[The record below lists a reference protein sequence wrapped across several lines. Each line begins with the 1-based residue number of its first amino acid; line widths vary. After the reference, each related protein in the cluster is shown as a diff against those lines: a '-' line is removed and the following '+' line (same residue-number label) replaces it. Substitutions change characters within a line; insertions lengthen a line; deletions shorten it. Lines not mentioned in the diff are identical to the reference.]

1 MKKLLTIALTL
12 ALILGL
18 TACGAGANKPD
29 DPGTNPG
36 GQTQTDPGTDP
47 GGQTDPGT
55 DPGGQTDPGTDPGTG
70 SAAPDGTL
78 RFIDLDDRDS
88 SVLRGV
94 RFSGNRCGSEEFNSK
109 APATEGIR
117 CIFGLNEYVA
127 CLPDTDVTSG
137 IRIYVLPQREDQK
150 SYETEAFSG
159 EMPEL
164 VAVYDMEQRE
174 GDDWGEFYI
183 NPDDARPGYYDFVF
197 VYEGKAIAT
206 LATHFY
212 GEGQLDGL
220 TDQELLDRMA

>member
-55 DPGGQTDPGTDPGTG
+55 DPGTG

-94 RFSGNRCGSEEFNSK
+94 CFCGNRAGSDEFNDR
-109 APATEGIR
+109 APAAEGIR
-117 CIFGLNEYVA
+117 CIFELNEYVSGT
-127 CLPDTDVTSG
+127 PDTDAGAILV
-137 IRIYVLPQREDQK
+137 YVLQHREDQK
-150 SYETEAFSG
+150 SYETARFSD
-159 EMPEL
+159 EMSGF
-164 VAVYDMEQRE
+164 VALYNMEQRE
-174 GDDWGEFYI
+174 DGDWGEFYI
-183 NPDDARPGYYDFVF
+183 NPEDAEPGYYDFVF
-197 VYEGKAIAT
+197 VYEGKAVAT
-206 LATHFY
+206 LLTRFFAE
-212 GEGQLDGL
+212 GELENQ
-220 TDQELLDRMA
+220 TDQQLAAIMGE